1 MIFHSLT
8 FVAFFII
15 TVSIYWRLPH
25 RAQNAFLLGASY
37 IFYGWIHPWFVLVM
51 LASTTVD
58 FWAGRRMEDDP
69 ARKKQYLAAS
79 LVVNLGMLGFFKY
92 CNFFIENVQ
101 AAFASLGL
109 SVGLPTLSIVLPAG
123 ISFYT
128 FQALSYTID
137 VYKGEMRARRSPLDF
152 ALFVAFFPHLVAGP
166 IMRAQNLLVQ
176 VEQRRVFSADAARS
190 GLVLMAWGFFKKLV
204 VADNVAVIA
213 NRVFAHEAPTF
224 EILWAGVFAFG
235 MQIYADFS
243 AYSDIARGVARW
255 FGFELVVNF
264 DHPYI
269 AHSPANFWRRWHISL
284 STWFRDYVY
293 IPLGG
298 NRVPAFQRE
307 INLLATFIVS
317 GFWHGASWNFV
328 LWGLYHGTLVVVTR
342 NIGRLLRLPERWPG
356 PLFLLQVAGTFV
368 LMMGGWLFFR
378 ETNAD
383 YLMAFLHLRPSAS
396 LPEERELGMHLFV
409 LAATWSLPLFAHD
422 LWTLVRDRWTAFNS
436 ALERLED
443 GLTVTGAQAL
453 TVGALAALTF
463 VLRSNV
469 TFDFIYFQ
477 F

>member
-1 MIFHSLT
+1 MIFHSLA
-8 FVAFFII
+8 FVVFFLIVVI
-15 TVSIYWRLPH
+15 VYWRLPH
-25 RAQNAFLLGASY
+25 REQNLLLLGASY
-37 IFYGWIHPWFVLVM
+37 IFYGWMQPWFVLVM

-69 ARKKQYLAAS
+69 PNKKRYLAAS
-79 LVVNLGMLGFFKY
+79 LIVNLGMLGFFKY
-92 CNFFIENVQ
+92 FNFFIDNVQ
-101 AAFASLGL
+101 AAFASIGI
-109 SVGLPTLSIVLPAG
+109 SVGLPTLSIILPAG

-137 VYKGEMRARRSPLDF
+137 IYKGEMHARRNPIDF

-176 VEQRRVFSADAARS
+176 VERPRTFSDDAARS

-235 MQIYADFS
+235 IQIYADFS

-255 FGFELVVNF
+255 FGFELIVNF

-269 AHSPANFWRRWHISL
+269 AHSPTNFWRRWHISL

-298 NRVPAFQRE
+298 NRVPALQRE
-307 INLLATFIVS
+307 INLIATFVIS
-317 GFWHGASWNFV
+317 GLWHGASWNFV
-328 LWGLYHGTLVVVTR
+328 LWGFYHGMLVFITRTL
-342 NIGRLLRLPERWPG
+342 GRLLKLPEHWPG

-368 LMMGGWLFFR
+368 LTMGGWLFFR
-378 ETNAD
+378 ETNPD
-383 YLMAFLHLRPSAS
+383 YLMAYLHLRPRAS
-396 LPEERELGMHLFV
+396 SPAEREFGIHLFV
-409 LAATWSLPLFAHD
+409 LALTWAIPLVVND
-422 LWTLVRDRWTAFNS
+422 IWTLCRERWAWFNRTIESFEDRV
-436 ALERLED
+436 
-443 GLTVTGAQAL
+443 TVVGAQAL
-453 TVGALAALTF
+453 TVGTLAALTF